1 MKMLSRFLLKIIP
14 IYNKNISIIALI
26 QSNCRSIY
34 CNYVS
39 IYVKDYLN
47 CFSFVRFSICII
59 INCNVMAKNKTYS
72 VRAQIGQLVVI
83 LNTDDSYYSLVVVC
97 NNSPISLCILRKFSP
112 FSVVLNV

>member
-1 MKMLSRFLLKIIP
+1 MLSRFLLKIIP
-14 IYNKNISIIALI
+14 IYNKNISIIAII
-26 QSNCRSIY
+26 QSNCRRIY

-47 CFSFVRFSICII
+47 RFSFVRFSICII

-72 VRAQIGQLVVI
+72 VKAQIGQLVI
-83 LNTDDSYYSLVVVC
+83 LNADGYYSLVVVC